1 MRITESQL
9 RRTIRS
15 VLKEQAD
22 GTIEI
27 AGTPVKVVSKAS
39 ISDMVRTAQR
49 RDSSRPYS
57 STHEL
62 WTAKPGELPEETVER
77 FMAIVKRGLPG
88 TVKVYQDPDTAELFA
103 YAKYN
108 TF

>member
-1 MRITESQL
+1 MYITENQL
-9 RRTIRS
+9 RKTIRS
-15 VLKEQAD
+15 VLKEQAE

-39 ISDMVRTAQR
+39 ISDVVKTAQR

-62 WTAKPGELPEETVER
+62 WTAKSEETPEETVER
-77 FMAIVKRGLPG
+77 FMDSVHRGLPG
-88 TVKVYQDPDTAELFA
+88 TVKIYQDPDTAEIFA
-103 YAKYN
+103 YARYN

>member
-1 MRITESQL
+1 MRITESHL
-9 RRTIRS
+9 RKTIRS

-22 GTIEI
+22 GAIEI
-27 AGTPVKVVSKAS
+27 AGTPVEVVSKAS
-39 ISDMVRTAQR
+39 ISDMVRSAQR

-62 WTAKPGELPEETVER
+62 WTAKPGEPPEETVER

-88 TVKVYQDPDTAELFA
+88 TVKVYQDPDTAEIFA
-103 YAKYN
+103 YARYN